1 MVALRGFAEAW
12 APLALTIT
20 WQLGLLAVL
29 VWVCEWALRLRH
41 ARVRHTLWWFVLVV
55 PFLLTPAR
63 VALERQHAVLTL
75 RVPRPVAHLLE
86 ATGSL
91 GPMAA
96 TQAAPETAAPLSPL
110 EVGRSS
116 PAREPASHPGRLDV
130 SLSAAL
136 MVAWLIGCAI
146 VAARLLLGHRELM
159 RTLAASR
166 PVTDGGVLAILG
178 GLCADARVG
187 RKVSLRS
194 SKLLSAPLLYGL
206 REPVILMPEEW
217 LISLSPDDLGVVLAH
232 EAAHIKR
239 GDFLGN
245 LLQRIAELPLFFHP
259 AAWLAGRRI
268 MLAREELCDAAA
280 LRPGV
285 DPKGY
290 ALSLLAAAEKTRAT
304 HAVASV
310 GVAEGKFTLLRR
322 VEAIMGTANVKGLS
336 WAAAIGLTLAL
347 LAATAALT
355 SAQVRAETATVAL
368 NAAEGSAGGVDSA
381 GDRVP
386 GMPQPTAAQGGEP
399 RTAAPEGATP
409 SGGGG
414 GGGRHGLPD
423 EEPKY
428 PAEAVHVR
436 SNMQRL
442 GLAMRGYLTAHD
454 GVFPGGR
461 SAADLLRTLGPYLAP
476 ERLLIHA
483 TVGDPLEVRYL
494 LPSGAAVPP
503 AEAAETAFA
512 EAEHGV
518 ARGVRVVAYADGH
531 VEFRREDDSSPGGG
545 GGWGLAAVFSNM
557 EQLALAMRAYLADH
571 DGKAPPAGDIRT
583 ALKELEPYLEPR
595 LLFLR
600 PGTRDEVVQY
610 VIEPGTNW
618 SDLSGRGVQ
627 RTPVFVADYDPE
639 FTVIVSASM
648 GAGIELKKGGPAL

>member
-12 APLALTIT
+12 TPLALTIT
-20 WQLGLLAVL
+20 WQLALLAVL

-41 ARVRHTLWWFVLVV
+41 ARVRHTLWWFVLLA

-63 VALERQHAVLTL
+63 EALERQHVVLTL
-75 RVPRPVAHLLE
+75 RAPRPVAHLLQVM
-86 ATGSL
+86 GSL
-91 GPMAA
+91 GPIAD
-96 TQAAPETAAPLSPL
+96 TRAAPETAAPLSPL
-110 EVGRSS
+110 GGGPST
-116 PAREPASHPGRLDV
+116 PTREPASHPARLGI
-130 SLSAAL
+130 SLNVAL

-178 GLCADARVG
+178 ALCADARVG

-206 REPVILMPEEW
+206 REPVIFMPEEW
-217 LISLSPDDLGVVLAH
+217 LISLSPGDLGVVLAH

-239 GDFLGN
+239 GDLLGN

-322 VEAIMGTANVKGLS
+322 VEAIMGTANVKGLT
-336 WAAAIGLTLAL
+336 WATTIGLTLVL

-368 NAAEGSAGGVDSA
+368 NAAEGSAGGVDSG
-381 GDRVP
+381 GDGVP
-386 GMPQPTAAQGGEP
+386 GMPQPTAAQGGASG
-399 RTAAPEGATP
+399 TAAPEGATP

-414 GGGRHGLPD
+414 GWWPPRTPGRRAQV
-423 EEPKY
+423 
-428 PAEAVHVR
+428 PA
-436 SNMQRL
+436 
-442 GLAMRGYLTAHD
+442 
-454 GVFPGGR
+454 
-461 SAADLLRTLGPYLAP
+461 
-476 ERLLIHA
+476 
-483 TVGDPLEVRYL
+483 
-494 LPSGAAVPP
+494 
-503 AEAAETAFA
+503 
-512 EAEHGV
+512 
-518 ARGVRVVAYADGH
+518 
-531 VEFRREDDSSPGGG
+531 GGG
-545 GGWGLAAVFSNM
+545 A
-557 EQLALAMRAYLADH
+557 RA
-571 DGKAPPAGDIRT
+571 
-583 ALKELEPYLEPR
+583 
-595 LLFLR
+595 
-600 PGTRDEVVQY
+600 
-610 VIEPGTNW
+610 
-618 SDLSGRGVQ
+618 
-627 RTPVFVADYDPE
+627 
-639 FTVIVSASM
+639 
-648 GAGIELKKGGPAL
+648 

>member
-41 ARVRHTLWWFVLVV
+41 ARVRHTLWWFVLLA

-63 VALERQHAVLTL
+63 KALERHHAVLTL
-75 RVPRPVAHLLE
+75 QAPRPVAHLLE
-86 ATGSL
+86 ATESL
-91 GPMAA
+91 GPIAA
-96 TQAAPETAAPLSPL
+96 TQAATETAAPLSPL
-110 EVGRSS
+110 AVGPST
-116 PAREPASHPGRLDV
+116 PAREPASHPARSDIP
-130 SLSAAL
+130 LSAAF
-136 MVAWLIGCAI
+136 MAAWLIGCTI

-166 PVTDGGVLAILG
+166 PVTDGGVLRTLG
-178 GLCADARVG
+178 ALCGDARVG

-194 SKLLSAPLLYGL
+194 SRSLSAPLLYGL
-206 REPVILMPEEW
+206 REPVILMPEKW

-232 EAAHIKR
+232 EAAHIER

-304 HAVASV
+304 HAVACV

-336 WAAAIGLTLAL
+336 GATAIGLTLVL
-347 LAATAALT
+347 LAATAVLT
-355 SAQVRAETATVAL
+355 SAQVRAESATVAL
-368 NAAEGSAGGVDSA
+368 NAGEGSAGGVDSG
-381 GDRVP
+381 GDGVP
-386 GMPQPTAAQGGEP
+386 GMPQPTAAQGGAP
-399 RTAAPEGATP
+399 RTAAPEGVTL

-442 GLAMRGYLTAHD
+442 GLAMRGYLKAHD

-461 SAADLLRTLGPYLAP
+461 SAGDLLRTLGPYLAP

-503 AEAAETAFA
+503 AEARGTAFA
-512 EAEHGV
+512 EATHG
-518 ARGVRVVAYADGH
+518 ATRGLLFTAYADGH
-531 VEFRREDDSSPGGG
+531 VGMKRAGEGGSGG
-545 GGWGLAAVFSNM
+545 GGWAVGGVVSNM

-571 DGKAPPAGDIRT
+571 DAKAPPASDVQT

-610 VIEPGTNW
+610 VMEPGTNW
-618 SDLSGRGVQ
+618 SDLSGRRVP
-627 RTPVFVADYDPE
+627 RAPVFVADYAPE

-648 GAGIELKKGGPAL
+648 GASIELKKGVPAP